1 MWWQFGCNDELTPK
15 FIDKLGWSVSI
26 KSMQGMLFAWICV
39 GLFVNWEKSF
49 EDVNEETFHPS
60 VVLISLHH

>member
-26 KSMQGMLFAWICV
+26 KSMQGILLAWICV
-39 GLFVNWEKSF
+39 GLFINWEKPF
-49 EDVNEETFHPS
+49 EDVNEETFDPS